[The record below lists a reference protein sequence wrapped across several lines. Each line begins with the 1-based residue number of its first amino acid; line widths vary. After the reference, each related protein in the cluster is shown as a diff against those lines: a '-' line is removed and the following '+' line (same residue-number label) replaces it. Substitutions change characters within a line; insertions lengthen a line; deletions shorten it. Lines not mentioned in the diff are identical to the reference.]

1 MDVKNE
7 TELTAAS
14 CHIVVTVAPALSME
28 ITLNGSN
35 QFITKLIY
43 EQKITISDAS
53 TRSKSTTT
61 QHLARPGTNSLFT
74 VSNVASYVTLLAQH
88 SFRET
93 HMPSEFPDKYLM
105 INSCHAWIKHLNS

>member
-53 TRSKSTTT
+53 TRRKSTTT
-61 QHLARPGTNSLFT
+61 QHLDRPGTNSLFT
-74 VSNVASYVTLLAQH
+74 VSNVAFICDISSPTLLQGD
-88 SFRET
+88 S
-93 HMPSEFPDKYLM
+93 
-105 INSCHAWIKHLNS
+105 HAERISG